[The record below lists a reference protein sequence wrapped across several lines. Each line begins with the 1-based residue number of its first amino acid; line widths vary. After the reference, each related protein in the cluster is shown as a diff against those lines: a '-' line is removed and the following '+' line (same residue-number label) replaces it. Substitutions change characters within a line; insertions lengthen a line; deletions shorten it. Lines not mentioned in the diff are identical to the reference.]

1 MLCDGKSNDKLI
13 INFRLSNAWIN
24 KWLHENI
31 ASNKNKLKLHFQ
43 MHIEFLFPLKKIIII
58 IMNWAYDKH
67 KLMHLKW
74 NTT

>member
-43 MHIEFLFPLKKIIII
+43 MHIEFLFLLKKIIII
-58 IMNWAYDKH
+58 MDWAYDKH

>member
-43 MHIEFLFPLKKIIII
+43 MHIEFLFLSKK
-58 IMNWAYDKH
+58 NNDNNE
-67 KLMHLKW
+67 LGLR
-74 NTT
+74 

>member
-43 MHIEFLFPLKKIIII
+43 MHIEFLFLLKKIII